1 MNENDEKKVLNDRKI
16 DQCTS
21 YSARNQ
27 IMVIQKIY
35 FTIIIMLVFEIV
47 LTI

>member
-27 IMVIQKIY
+27 IMNIQKDIFY
-35 FTIIIMLVFEIV
+35 HYMFVFEIV